1 MGSNFVRFEIG
12 EGHDDDLV
20 ARTDKVGGGAV
31 GTNNATAARS
41 REDISFM
48 AGAVGQVGDQYV
60 LIGQNASGVH
70 KVLVDADA
78 AVIIEVGV
86 GYCGPMYF

>member
-1 MGSNFVRFEIG
+1 MGGNFVRLEIG
-12 EGHDDDLV
+12 EGHDNDLV
-20 ARTDKVGGGAV
+20 AGTNKVGGGAV
-31 GTNNATAARS
+31 GTNNTTAARS
-41 REDISFM
+41 GDDISFM
-48 AGAVGQVGDQYV
+48 AGAVGQTGDQYV

-86 GYCGPMYF
+86 GYCGTMYF